1 MKKLKII
8 FAFYFLPL
16 SAVTQNYTAVNGSSY
31 IGSLNVHNNPAA
43 IVNSPLKWDI
53 TLFGVQDKQTT
64 NAIEVL
70 NYSLLSDPKK
80 SQYKITPGH
89 SSRYGIA
96 NSNLNLLN
104 TRIAL
109 NKKSAIAF
117 GVTIKSNAFL
127 KTSPYN
133 FIDTISQFA
142 DFFTLNEGAQNM
154 KLDMATGGWAELFA
168 TYSQTVIDNEY
179 GRLNAGISLKINKGL
194 SGSFAS
200 LANGNFI
207 RFATNP
213 AGYRV
218 TSADFDFGYSS
229 NYDNWDSAKNFK
241 ENSRNF
247 FSNTEAAGSFDI
259 GLEWLVKLQ
268 SVASY
273 FADDAYFD
281 YDWKIGVS
289 VLDIGY
295 SQYRFGSNSTRARD
309 INPDVTDFLLD
320 NTFDSTIN
328 SVATFRDS
336 LARVFS
342 NMGTYTGNFR
352 VTHPARLVFN
362 IDKFITEAF
371 FVNADISINVSS
383 LSSGPNEQLKDLNLL
398 TLTPRWETRKSGFW
412 LPFYYNTRN
421 QFWIGGAVRF
431 GPVLFGVHNWSN
443 IFSNKKMHRG
453 GGYLA
458 IILKAADF
466 STDKTDSRL
475 NCPR

>member
-1 MKKLKII
+1 MKWVEII
-8 FAFYFLPL
+8 FAICFLQQF
-16 SAVTQNYTAVNGSSY
+16 AAAQNYTATNGSSY

-53 TLFGVQDKQTT
+53 TLFGVQDKHTT
-64 NAIEVL
+64 NVIEIS

-80 SQYKITPGH
+80 SQYIITPG
-89 SSRYGIA
+89 SSKRYGIS
-96 NSNLNLLN
+96 NSSLNLIN
-104 TRIAL
+104 ARVAL
-109 NKKSAIAF
+109 NKRSAITF
-117 GVTIKSNAFL
+117 GFNIKSNAFL

-133 FIDTISQFA
+133 FIDTISRFA
-142 DFFTLNEGAQNM
+142 DFFSLNEGAQNM

-168 TYSQTVIDNEY
+168 TYGQTVIDNEY
-179 GRLNAGISLKINKGL
+179 GRLNAGISLKLNKGL

-218 TSADFDFGYSS
+218 TAADVDFGYSS
-229 NYDNWDSAKNFK
+229 NYDSWDSTKNFS
-241 ENSRNF
+241 ENSRDF
-247 FSNTEAAGSFDI
+247 FSNTEAGGSFDI
-259 GLEWLVKLQ
+259 GFEWLVKLQ
-268 SVASY
+268 SVAGY
-273 FADDAYFD
+273 FEDDAYFD

-309 INPDVTDFLLD
+309 INPNVTDILLD

-342 NMGTYTGNFR
+342 SMGTYTGQFR
-352 VTHPARLVFN
+352 VTHPARLVFH

-371 FVNADISINVSS
+371 FLNADISINASS
-383 LSSGPNEQLKDLNLL
+383 LSSGPNKQLQDLNLV

-421 QFWIGGAVRF
+421 QFWIGGAVRI
-431 GPVLFGVHNWSN
+431 GPVLLGVHNWSN
-443 IFSNKKMHRG
+443 IFSNKKLHRG

-466 STDKTDSRL
+466 TVAKPDRRL
-475 NCPR
+475 DCPP